1 MQRLLTAAV
10 ATPLAILAL
19 FYLPP
24 AGWFVLIALFLEF
37 AVWEYLVIVRA
48 QAPHAPLKA
57 LLLFV
62 PLAAVAMSAA
72 MIPNAGPNAGGLD
85 AETYLLIAAT
95 LISLGL
101 GSLVLFSR
109 TPLEEAI
116 PALGILCFGIPYFA
130 VPIASL
136 YALKRLDPWL
146 VFLLMAI
153 VWLGDTAAF
162 YVGSKIGR
170 HKLAPVI
177 SPKKSWEGAAAGFV
191 TSAAAAAVWSVCR
204 LGRLDLALLGVAA
217 LTALA
222 AQVGDLVESMI
233 KRGAGVKDS
242 GHVLPGHGGVLDR
255 MDAMLFAAPVLL
267 IGFWLLRIE
276 GIPSLFLGR

>member
-10 ATPLAILAL
+10 ATPLALLAL
-19 FYLPP
+19 FKFPHLW
-24 AGWFVLIALFLEF
+24 WFVLV
-37 AVWEYLVIVRA
+37 AVFIEVAAWEYLVITRA
-48 QAPHAPLKA
+48 RAPHAPLLS

-62 PLAAVAMSAA
+62 PLAALAMSAA
-72 MIPNAGPNAGGLD
+72 MIPESGVLLA
-85 AETYLLIAAT
+85 AESHLLIAGAFV
-95 LISLGL
+95 SVGL
-101 GSLVLFSR
+101 GSLVLLSR

-116 PALGILCFGIPYFA
+116 PALGILAFGIPYFA

-136 YALKRLDPWL
+136 HQLKRLDPWL

-153 VWLGDTAAF
+153 VWLGDTAAY
-162 YVGSKIGR
+162 YVGSRIGR
-170 HKLAPVI
+170 HKMAPVI
-177 SPKKSWEGAAAGFV
+177 SPKKSWEGATAGFL
-191 TSAAAAAVWSVCR
+191 TSVLAAAVWSWFR
-204 LGRLDLALLGVAA
+204 LGRIDPALLGVAA
-217 LTALA
+217 LTAVA

-267 IGFWLLRIE
+267 IGFWLLRID
-276 GIPSLFLGR
+276 GIPLVR